1 MRPIFH
7 PQLVNDPFGDPGL
20 YVEFLFEKRALLFD
34 LGDLRAL
41 APRKILRLS
50 HVFVSHTHMDHF
62 VGFDQ
67 MLRICLGRDKKLSLY
82 GPPGFIEQINHKLAA
97 YTWNLVQNYPAD
109 FTLEVFEAHPDGQ
122 LDAVE
127 FHCRHGFQRECAR
140 SSAIADDVLVDDPAF
155 RVRAAFLDHKTPCL
169 AFALEE
175 KQHVNVW
182 KNRLREHGLAVGP
195 WLKDLKSAVLS
206 GAPDE
211 TLLPVQWSEQAGEKY
226 LPLGHL
232 KHTVLRIVP
241 GQKVAYVTDVIYHP
255 ENARRIVALAQDSDL
270 LFIEC
275 TFLEE
280 DAAHAMQK
288 YHLTARQAGTLAR
301 AANAKRVMPFHF
313 SPKYAAQPDQLTQE
327 LAQAFSAQRA
337 EMNPSARDDHAS
349 LTLF

>member
-62 VGFDQ
+62 VGFDRL
-67 MLRICLGRDKKLSLY
+67 LRICLGRDKKLSLY
-82 GPPGFIEQINHKLAA
+82 GPPGFIEQVNHKLAA

-109 FTLEVFEAHPDGQ
+109 FTLDVFEAHPDGR
-122 LDAVE
+122 LDSVE
-127 FHCRHGFQRECAR
+127 FHCRHGFQPERAH
-140 SSAIADDVLVDDPAF
+140 SSAIAGGVLVDDPAF
-155 RVRAAFLDHKTPCL
+155 RVHVTFLDHKTPCL

-182 KNRLREHGLAVGP
+182 KNRLQAQGLAVGP
-195 WLKDLKSAVLS
+195 WLKDLKTAVLS
-206 GAPDE
+206 GAPDD
-211 TLLPVQWSEQAGEKY
+211 TPLAVQWRAAGASQEKY
-226 LPLGHL
+226 LPLGLL
-232 KHTVLRIVP
+232 KNNILRIVP
-241 GQKVAYVTDVIYHP
+241 GQKVAYVTDVIYHAK
-255 ENARRIVALAQDSDL
+255 NARRIVELVQDSDL

-280 DAAHAMQK
+280 DAAHAAQK
-288 YHLTARQAGTLAR
+288 YHLTARQAGLLAR
-301 AANAKRVMPFHF
+301 TAGVKRVTPFHF
-313 SPKYAAQPDQLTQE
+313 SPKYSAQPDRLTQE
-327 LAQAFSAQRA
+327 LTQAFSPPRVGT
-337 EMNPSARDDHAS
+337 PARNVLS
-349 LTLF
+349 LF